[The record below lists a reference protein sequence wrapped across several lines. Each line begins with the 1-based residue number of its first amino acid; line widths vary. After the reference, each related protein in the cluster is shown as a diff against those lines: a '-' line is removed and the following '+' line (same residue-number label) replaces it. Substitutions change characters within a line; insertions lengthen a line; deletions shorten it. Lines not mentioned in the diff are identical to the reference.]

1 MTDMRVQFSI
11 DVEVWKAFR
20 IKALQEDITVGNA
33 LRNLVANDLSKAERK
48 EKANPPVKAIKKES
62 E

>member
-1 MTDMRVQFSI
+1 
-11 DVEVWKAFR
+11 VWKAFR

-48 EKANPPVKAIKKES
+48 EKANPPVKEIKKES

>member
-1 MTDMRVQFSI
+1 
-11 DVEVWKAFR
+11 VWKAFR